1 MSNETLAVIISI
13 LNTTIRMATPLAFAA
28 IAGSISE
35 RAGVVALGLEGYMV
49 VGAFSGVVGAYYFG
63 TAFSGVLGAAIA
75 GAIIASIFALLCIRF
90 KANQI
95 VAGLGINILAP
106 GLASVL
112 MVAIWNNKGK
122 SDPVSQLTKIDI
134 PFIKDIRF
142 IGEVLS
148 GHISLFY
155 IMLVVMLISWIV
167 IYKTPLGIRIRA
179 TGEKPEVVD
188 SIGLSSTKIKFI
200 AVIISGM
207 LAAIGGS
214 YLSLGQLNF
223 YSKNMV
229 AGRGFI
235 AVAIFVF
242 ARWNPVYCVLVSLL
256 FGFTEAIQLRLQTLA
271 IPSQFLSMLP
281 YIFAIVV
288 LGGFGKKAK

>member
-1 MSNETLAVIISI
+1 MSNETLTVIISI